1 MHNQSSR
8 THAVL
13 ELEIVTRALLDA
25 CEAVIERQSELVPV
39 AKRANGIYIEENVK
53 GFMQTPEGKFV
64 SNPDYQIDQ
73 TNIDA
78 AEAKKKKKKN
88 RVRTIRTKS
97 RESRQQ
103 GSQILSPTMPQWKV
117 SVCQS
122 SRIGILP
129 R

>member
-78 AEAKKKKKKN
+78 AEAKKKKKK
-88 RVRTIRTKS
+88 KS
-97 RESRQQ
+97 SSNYPYKKQRITSTRFSNPISNHASVES
-103 GSQILSPTMPQWKV
+103 
-117 SVCQS
+117 
-122 SRIGILP
+122 
-129 R
+129 